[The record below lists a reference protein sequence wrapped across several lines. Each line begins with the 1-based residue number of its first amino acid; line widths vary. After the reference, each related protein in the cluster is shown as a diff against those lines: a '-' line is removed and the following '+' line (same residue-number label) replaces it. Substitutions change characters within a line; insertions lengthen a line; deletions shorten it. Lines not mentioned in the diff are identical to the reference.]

1 MTVEKCYEIMKGD
14 YKDVLSRIP
23 NDEKIKK
30 LLLKFANDKSF
41 VQLCNAM
48 ERGDFEGAAG
58 AANTLKGL
66 CKNLSITVLTYSTG
80 ILLEALRGR
89 KSYDDNLGTIFKKMK
104 RDYALTLACIQML

>member
-14 YKDVLSRIP
+14 YKDVLSRLS

-30 LLLKFANDKSF
+30 FLVKLSNDKSF
-41 VQLCNAM
+41 AQLCNAV
-48 ERGDFEGAAG
+48 EKEDFEDAAR

-66 CKNLSITVLTYSTG
+66 CKNLSITTLTYSTG

-89 KSYDDNLGTIFKKMK
+89 KYYDEDFGAIFKKMK
-104 RDYALTLACIQML
+104 RDYALTMACIQML

>member
-14 YKDVLSRIP
+14 YKEVLSRIS

-30 LLLKFANDKSF
+30 LLVKLLNDKSF

-48 ERGDFEGAAG
+48 DKGDFEEASR

-66 CKNLSITVLTYSTG
+66 SKNLAITALTYSVG
-80 ILLEALRGR
+80 NLLEALKGR
-89 KSYDDNLGTIFKKMK
+89 KGYDDYLATLFKKMK
-104 RDYALTLACIQML
+104 KDYALTMACIQML